1 MENFGEIFKTYRE
14 ARGLS
19 LKDIAESGLS
29 TSQLSRFEK
38 GESDLTIT
46 KFIKALRKIKMPI
59 NEFMYATNNFKI
71 DEINRLWVQIQT
83 LFITKD
89 IHGLQKLLSEQQ
101 EIEREVKIFQQLNTT
116 IIKIYLSDLTKEKL
130 YTQKDID
137 YIVDYLFG
145 VDYWG
150 EYELLIFSN
159 LLFALN
165 HEMSMMLLKEMNR
178 RTDFYKEIPS
188 NRRII
193 ASMNL
198 NAFIMCIERNK
209 WLDAH
214 YFEKQL
220 EMTFFKETEIYER
233 YYFYF
238 AKQMLRYKK
247 DGEDNAIIEMKK
259 IIAGLKM
266 VDCHNIASSFEEE
279 LAKILCSDS

>member
-1 MENFGEIFKTYRE
+1 MENYGEIFKTYRE

-101 EIEREVKIFQQLNTT
+101 EMEREVKIFQQLNTT

-259 IIAGLKM
+259 IIAGLKL

-279 LAKILCSDS
+279 LAKMLGSDS

>member
-1 MENFGEIFKTYRE
+1 MENYGEIFKTYRE

-59 NEFMYATNNFKI
+59 NEFMYATNDFKI

-101 EIEREVKIFQQLNTT
+101 EMEREVKIFQQLNTT

-137 YIVDYLFG
+137 YIVDYLIG

-279 LAKILCSDS
+279 LAKMLGGDS

>member
-1 MENFGEIFKTYRE
+1 MENYGEIFKTYRE

-101 EIEREVKIFQQLNTT
+101 EMEREVKIFQQLNTT

-247 DGEDNAIIEMKK
+247 EGEDNAIIEMKK
-259 IIAGLKM
+259 MIAGLKM

-279 LAKILCSDS
+279 LAKMLGSDS

>member
-59 NEFMYATNNFKI
+59 NEFMYATNDFKI

-101 EIEREVKIFQQLNTT
+101 EIEREVKIFQQLNAT

-137 YIVDYLFG
+137 DIVDYLFG

-279 LAKILCSDS
+279 LAKMLGSDS

>member
-1 MENFGEIFKTYRE
+1 MENYGEIFKTYRE

-19 LKDIAESGLS
+19 LKDVAESGLS

-59 NEFMYATNNFKI
+59 NEFMYATNDFKI

-101 EIEREVKIFQQLNTT
+101 EMEREVKIFQQLNTT

-130 YTQKDID
+130 YTQRDID

-159 LLFALN
+159 LLFTLN
-165 HEMSMMLLKEMNR
+165 HEMSMMMLKEMNR

-279 LAKILCSDS
+279 LAKMLGSDS

>member
-1 MENFGEIFKTYRE
+1 MENYGEIFKTYRE

-238 AKQMLRYKK
+238 AKQKLRYKK

-279 LAKILCSDS
+279 LAKMLGSDS

>member
-1 MENFGEIFKTYRE
+1 MENYGEIFKTYRE

-101 EIEREVKIFQQLNTT
+101 EMEREVKIFQQLNTT

-238 AKQMLRYKK
+238 AKQMLSYKK

-279 LAKILCSDS
+279 LAKMLGSDS

>member
-1 MENFGEIFKTYRE
+1 MENYGEIFKTYRE

-101 EIEREVKIFQQLNTT
+101 EMEREVKIFQQLNTT

-137 YIVDYLFG
+137 YIVDYLFV

-159 LLFALN
+159 LLFTLN
-165 HEMSMMLLKEMNR
+165 HEMSMMMLKEMNR

-247 DGEDNAIIEMKK
+247 DGENNAIIEMKK

-279 LAKILCSDS
+279 LAKMLGSDS

>member
-1 MENFGEIFKTYRE
+1 MENYGEIFKTYRE

-59 NEFMYATNNFKI
+59 NEFMYATNDFKI

-101 EIEREVKIFQQLNTT
+101 EMEREVKIFQQLNTT

-137 YIVDYLFG
+137 NIVDYLFV

-178 RTDFYKEIPS
+178 RTDLYREIS
-188 NRRII
+188 KNRRII
-193 ASMNL
+193 ASMNV

-247 DGEDNAIIEMKK
+247 DGEDNAIIEMRK

-279 LAKILCSDS
+279 LAKMLGSDS

>member
-1 MENFGEIFKTYRE
+1 MENYGEIFKTYRE

-101 EIEREVKIFQQLNTT
+101 EMEREVKIFQQLNTT

-159 LLFALN
+159 
-165 HEMSMMLLKEMNR
+165 
-178 RTDFYKEIPS
+178 
-188 NRRII
+188 
-193 ASMNL
+193 
-198 NAFIMCIERNK
+198 
-209 WLDAH
+209 
-214 YFEKQL
+214 
-220 EMTFFKETEIYER
+220 
-233 YYFYF
+233 
-238 AKQMLRYKK
+238 
-247 DGEDNAIIEMKK
+247 
-259 IIAGLKM
+259 
-266 VDCHNIASSFEEE
+266 
-279 LAKILCSDS
+279 

>member
-1 MENFGEIFKTYRE
+1 MENYGEIFKTYRE

-101 EIEREVKIFQQLNTT
+101 EMEREVKIFQQLNTT

-279 LAKILCSDS
+279 LAKMLGSDS

>member
-1 MENFGEIFKTYRE
+1 MENYGEIFKTYRE

-101 EIEREVKIFQQLNTT
+101 EMEREVKIFQQLNTT

-220 EMTFFKETEIYER
+220 EMTFFQETEIYER

-247 DGEDNAIIEMKK
+247 DGEDNAIIEMRN
-259 IIAGLKM
+259 IIAGLKL

-279 LAKILCSDS
+279 LAKMLGSDS

>member
-1 MENFGEIFKTYRE
+1 MENYGEIFKTYRE

-101 EIEREVKIFQQLNTT
+101 EMEREVKIFQQLNTT

-259 IIAGLKM
+259 IIAGLKL

-279 LAKILCSDS
+279 LAKMLDSDS

>member
-1 MENFGEIFKTYRE
+1 MENYGEIFKTYRE

-71 DEINRLWVQIQT
+71 HEINRLWVQIQT

-101 EIEREVKIFQQLNTT
+101 EMEREVKIFQQLNTT

-159 LLFALN
+159 LLFTLN
-165 HEMSMMLLKEMNR
+165 HEMSMMMLKEMNR

-247 DGEDNAIIEMKK
+247 DGENNAIIEMKK

-279 LAKILCSDS
+279 LAKMLGSDS

>member
-1 MENFGEIFKTYRE
+1 MENYGEIFKTYRE

-59 NEFMYATNNFKI
+59 NEFMYTTNDFKI

-101 EIEREVKIFQQLNTT
+101 EMEREVKIFQQLNTT

-137 YIVDYLFG
+137 YIVDYLFV

-150 EYELLIFSN
+150 EYGLLIFSN

-198 NAFIMCIERNK
+198 NAFITCIERNK

-279 LAKILCSDS
+279 LAKMLGSDS

>member
-1 MENFGEIFKTYRE
+1 MDNYGEIFKTYRE

-101 EIEREVKIFQQLNTT
+101 EMEREVKIFQQLNTT

-137 YIVDYLFG
+137 YIVDYLIG

-247 DGEDNAIIEMKK
+247 DGEDNAIIEMRN

-279 LAKILCSDS
+279 LAKMLGSDS

>member
-1 MENFGEIFKTYRE
+1 MENYGEIFKTYRE

-46 KFIKALRKIKMPI
+46 KFIKALRKIKMPVD
-59 NEFMYATNNFKI
+59 EFMYVMNDFKK
-71 DEINRLWVQIQT
+71 DEISGSWEKIQT
-83 LFITKD
+83 LFYSKD
-89 IHGLQKLLSEQQ
+89 VAGLNKLLIVQKEKTD
-101 EIEREVKIFQQLNTT
+101 ELNIFKRLNTI
-116 IIKIYLSDLTKEKL
+116 IIKIYLGNLTNKKTHSEE
-130 YTQKDID
+130 DMEFVID
-137 YIVDYLFG
+137 YLMKVDH
-145 VDYWG
+145 WG

-159 LLFALN
+159 LLSSLN

-178 RTDFYKEIPS
+178 RTDLYREIS
-188 NRRII
+188 KNRRII
-193 ASMNL
+193 ASMNV

-238 AKQMLRYKK
+238 AKQMLSYKK

-279 LAKILCSDS
+279 LSKMLGSDS

>member
-1 MENFGEIFKTYRE
+1 MENYGEIFKTYRE

>member
-1 MENFGEIFKTYRE
+1 MENYGEIFKTYRE

-101 EIEREVKIFQQLNTT
+101 EMEREVKIFQQLNTT

-238 AKQMLRYKK
+238 TKQMLRYKK

-279 LAKILCSDS
+279 LAKMLGSDS

>member
-1 MENFGEIFKTYRE
+1 MENYGEIFKTYRE

-101 EIEREVKIFQQLNTT
+101 EMEREVKIFQQLNTT

>member
-1 MENFGEIFKTYRE
+1 MENYGEIFKTYRE
-14 ARGLS
+14 ARGLG

-101 EIEREVKIFQQLNTT
+101 EMEREVKIFQQLNTT

-279 LAKILCSDS
+279 LAKMLGSDS

>member
-1 MENFGEIFKTYRE
+1 MENYGEIFKTYRE

-59 NEFMYATNNFKI
+59 NEFMYATNDFKI

-101 EIEREVKIFQQLNTT
+101 EMEREVKIFQQLNTT

-279 LAKILCSDS
+279 LAKMLGSDS

>member
-1 MENFGEIFKTYRE
+1 MENYGEIFKTYRE

-59 NEFMYATNNFKI
+59 NEFMYATNDFKI

-101 EIEREVKIFQQLNTT
+101 EMEREVKIFQQLNNT

-130 YTQKDID
+130 YTQRDID

-247 DGEDNAIIEMKK
+247 DGEDNAIIEMRN

-279 LAKILCSDS
+279 LAKMLGSDS

>member
-1 MENFGEIFKTYRE
+1 MDNYGEIFKTYRE

-101 EIEREVKIFQQLNTT
+101 EMEREVKIFQQLNTT

-137 YIVDYLFG
+137 YIVDYLIG

-279 LAKILCSDS
+279 LAKMLGSDS

>member
-1 MENFGEIFKTYRE
+1 MENYGEIFKTYRE

-188 NRRII
+188 NRRTI

-214 YFEKQL
+214 YFKKQL

-279 LAKILCSDS
+279 LAKMLGSDS

>member
-19 LKDIAESGLS
+19 LKDIAESGLY

-101 EIEREVKIFQQLNTT
+101 EMEREVKIFQQLNTT

-130 YTQKDID
+130 YTQKDTD

-259 IIAGLKM
+259 IIAGLKL

-279 LAKILCSDS
+279 LAKMLGSDS

>member
-1 MENFGEIFKTYRE
+1 MENYGEIFKTYRE

-101 EIEREVKIFQQLNTT
+101 EMEREVKIFQQLNTT

-259 IIAGLKM
+259 IISGLKM
-266 VDCHNIASSFEEE
+266 VDCYNIASSFEEE
-279 LAKILCSDS
+279 LAKMLGSDS

>member
-1 MENFGEIFKTYRE
+1 MENYGEIFKTYRE
-14 ARGLS
+14 ARGLC

-279 LAKILCSDS
+279 LAKMLGSDS

>member
-1 MENFGEIFKTYRE
+1 MENYGEIFKTYRE

-59 NEFMYATNNFKI
+59 NEFMYATNDFKI

-101 EIEREVKIFQQLNTT
+101 EMEREVKIFQQLNTP
-116 IIKIYLSDLTKEKL
+116 IIKIYLSDLNKEKL

-137 YIVDYLFG
+137 YIVDYLFV

-247 DGEDNAIIEMKK
+247 DGEDNAIIEMRN

-279 LAKILCSDS
+279 LAKMLGSDS

>member
-101 EIEREVKIFQQLNTT
+101 EMEREVKIFQQLNTT

-130 YTQKDID
+130 YTQKDTD

-259 IIAGLKM
+259 IIAGLKL

-279 LAKILCSDS
+279 LAKMLGSDS

>member
-19 LKDIAESGLS
+19 LKDVAESGLS

-59 NEFMYATNNFKI
+59 NEFMYATNDFKI

-101 EIEREVKIFQQLNTT
+101 EMEREVKIFQQLNTT

-159 LLFALN
+159 LLFTLN
-165 HEMSMMLLKEMNR
+165 HEMSMMMLKEMNR

-247 DGEDNAIIEMKK
+247 DGVDNAIIEMKK

-279 LAKILCSDS
+279 LAKMLGSDS

>member
-1 MENFGEIFKTYRE
+1 MENYGEIFKTYRE

-101 EIEREVKIFQQLNTT
+101 EMEREVKIFQQLNTT

-279 LAKILCSDS
+279 LAKMLVSDS

>member
-1 MENFGEIFKTYRE
+1 MENYGEIFKTYRE

-59 NEFMYATNNFKI
+59 NEFMYATNDFKI

-101 EIEREVKIFQQLNTT
+101 EMEREVKIFQQLNTT

-137 YIVDYLFG
+137 YIVDYLFV

-247 DGEDNAIIEMKK
+247 DGEDNAIIEMRN

-279 LAKILCSDS
+279 LAKMLGSDS

>member
-1 MENFGEIFKTYRE
+1 MENYGEIFKTYRE

-59 NEFMYATNNFKI
+59 NEFMYTTNDFKI

-101 EIEREVKIFQQLNTT
+101 EMEREVKIFQQLNTT

-137 YIVDYLFG
+137 YIVDYLFV
-145 VDYWG
+145 VDYLG

-198 NAFIMCIERNK
+198 NAFITCIERNK

-279 LAKILCSDS
+279 LAKMLGSDS

>member
-1 MENFGEIFKTYRE
+1 MENYGEIFKTYRE

-101 EIEREVKIFQQLNTT
+101 EMEREVKIFQQLNTT

-259 IIAGLKM
+259 IISGLKM

-279 LAKILCSDS
+279 LAKMLGSDS

>member
-1 MENFGEIFKTYRE
+1 MENYGEIFKTYRE

-137 YIVDYLFG
+137 YIVDYLSG

>member
-1 MENFGEIFKTYRE
+1 MENYGEIFKTYRE

-279 LAKILCSDS
+279 LAKMLGSDS